1 MAKTC
6 LIVMIH
12 GFVKTSRTKNDLR
25 SKKHDQSSRSVA
37 ASLARTST
45 ANLKEWLIKDF
56 NMQMVDGN
64 LNS

>member
-1 MAKTC
+1 MVIKKILTTHILIMAKTC

-12 GFVKTSRTKNDLR
+12 GFVKTSKTKNDLR

-45 ANLKEWLIKDF
+45 ANLKE
-56 NMQMVDGN
+56 
-64 LNS
+64 